1 MEKDLIFVSETGIT
15 ETQANRIADFAKLA
29 YTELETELNHISFL
43 NESIE
48 TIHGTN
54 KKALSYGLT
63 NIDAIP
69 SKLERIGRLKSLCAW
84 LREAI
89 QAHQSLINESKKLR
103 IEDYVKKF
111 DKTLPT
117 APDCP
122 IELTEADVLALFD
135 IKKRNRYYEL
145 EAQAAAIGQY
155 IHKNG
160 TIDSARKTYQEKLSN
175 PHCITGSG
183 NDTIIYSYEPS
194 LDKDSVETLFYG
206 LQQKHRDI
214 QKELNSLKSEIM
226 SRIANDNIDK
236 QKVYNETYEKYSKE
250 YQAIFNDFILWRQS
264 EQKRITALNIV
275 IPNSLKVIYDEIAN
289 LGKQN

>member
-48 TIHGTN
+48 TINGTN

-145 EAQAAAIGQY
+145 EAQAAAIGQF

-160 TIDSARKTYQEKLSN
+160 TIDSARKTYYEKLSN

-194 LDKDSVETLFYG
+194 IDKDSVETLFYG
-206 LQQKHRDI
+206 LQQKHSDI

-236 QKVYNETYEKYSKE
+236 QKVYIETYEKYSKE

-264 EQKRITALNIV
+264 EQKRITALKIV